1 MFSATLPVNV
11 QQIARFYLKPDYISV
26 AVGEV
31 GGACKDV
38 TQIFVEV
45 NKFSKK
51 KKLVALLNETSKQT
65 F

>member
-1 MFSATLPVNV
+1 MFSATLPMDV
-11 QQIARFYLKPDYISV
+11 QQIAKSYLKPDYISV

-38 TQIFVEV
+38 TQIFIEV

-51 KKLVALLNETSKQT
+51 NELVALLNETSK
-65 F
+65 

>member
-1 MFSATLPVNV
+1 MFSATLPINV
-11 QQIARFYLKPDYISV
+11 QQIAKSYLKSDYISV

-38 TQIFVEV
+38 TQTFVEV

-51 KKLVALLNETSKQT
+51 NALVALLNESSK
-65 F
+65 